1 MTKNTDDINISDIP
15 KAAPVDV
22 VAKLF
27 DELITPICNNCDAE
41 WVVPCRCKGFPK
53 LCMKLDLTLTGVV
66 AVLAAN
72 GLGYV
77 ELNDSG
83 PLCMPARF
91 IPIRD
96 TDS

>member
-1 MTKNTDDINISDIP
+1 MTD

-72 GLGYV
+72 NCGVITQTLVPSEQYKAEYKQNG
-77 ELNDSG
+77 G
-83 PLCMPARF
+83 WF

-96 TDS
+96 TDPKLD

>member
-72 GLGYV
+72 NCGVAYKHGLKSRHTLTSKEGTI
-77 ELNDSG
+77 E
-83 PLCMPARF
+83 
-91 IPIRD
+91 
-96 TDS
+96 